1 MSLAEQ
7 DTVDSMPNIAKS
19 YCVTSGVNRI
29 VLEQNVKTFDAPSKN
44 SKSVL
49 ENITVIL

>member
-7 DTVDSMPNIAKS
+7 DTVDSMPNIAKR

-29 VLEQNVKTFDAPSKN
+29 VLETMQKHLMPPN

-49 ENITVIL
+49 ENITL